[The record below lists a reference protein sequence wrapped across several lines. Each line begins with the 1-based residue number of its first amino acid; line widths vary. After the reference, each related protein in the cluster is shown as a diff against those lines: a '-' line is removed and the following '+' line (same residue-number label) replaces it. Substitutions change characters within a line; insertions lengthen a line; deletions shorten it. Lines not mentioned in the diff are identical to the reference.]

1 MRQSKDYYK
10 YIGVE
15 VFMRVFNR
23 NKAVVRIPVFATQSA
38 LNLLRCSQND
48 ILAQHTF
55 IASTMKHLLEHYD
68 VLSATRIEAMR
79 TVLARLESMAPP
91 SRSSSDVVTTPDS
104 PDAADDT
111 PHQAAAP
118 VALASNGAAL
128 RSSGNNAL
136 RSSGSPT
143 RGDMEETAPK
153 KPADKRIPIVVDA
166 PTVNGGGAGGGYNP
180 TALLAMLDEQQSDA
194 DKSSHVASAGKRK
207 AKKTRK
213 ASVSAISPD
222 ALHELNAGVDDD
234 SSGDESD
241 ALPPPAEPQP
251 VVTAKAEPAKLHLD
265 EAAVAS
271 ILDARERNQWGHGA
285 ASTAQLPEHQS
296 AKALVGTIA
305 PAPSIAVADLDELR
319 RQVQIM
325 ATSANADVDDDDGDN
340 DAEETKLR
348 AVPYKKRCRAGHV
361 APAPTA
367 ATNQLEDFRAQ
378 AQAMARARWRARARP
393 VAGRQ
398 DSGRPQ
404 GGRVWRPARQPLG
417 EHVVGAALWLE
428 RAASDRRHQ
437 GPHRLQGRGSAA
449 RAAIRGDRQR
459 DARRQQRSQRGVER
473 ERRRSPQVLL
483 ATPTKNDP
491 KRLRALAFTPS
502 QPPSTGIQSQL
513 ADFKAQAEALA
524 AQLRDGVADADDVG
538 DDALSS
544 GESARDD
551 DDPADP
557 ASETTDTPP
566 KHGSLRDPAEKQR
579 PSAKKKAALL
589 YTPKAPAPTGAA
601 PELVDFRSQAM
612 QLAEQ
617 LRSLADEGADDESSI
632 SSALSPPGSETPSL
646 APTLRYGEGVRAPAP
661 TMKEKQLASYAAQA
675 ELLVAKLA
683 EVERARKSEAS
694 GTARRHRSRSHKADG
709 IAPDSTAAVA
719 ATTATATSSSS
730 TTTITS
736 SNSAAASVA
745 PVAGAGVVERLRT
758 AALVR
763 KNSKGEIDTASGSNS
778 PTTHSPRDDGKSSST
793 SVPNDKPQRRA
804 TKSKTGQ
811 TTTAAAAVAA
821 LVTGSGSQSD
831 LTAVAGSS
839 AGKEKSG
846 VMRRSSVARPVERPA
861 GRAPLPP
868 RSDKDHMTAMEQETL
883 LSAERAELKKK
894 IDALEQNWAGKPK
907 DQSVLHEL
915 MQLGLSL
922 ADVEAQL
929 ADLQDK

>member
-348 AVPYKKRCRAGHV
+348 AVPYKKVSAGHV

-378 AQAMARARWRARARP
+378 AQAMGARDGVLELDPSLVDKILADRK
-393 VAGRQ
+393 
-398 DSGRPQ
+398 
-404 GGRVWRPARQPLG
+404 
-417 EHVVGAALWLE
+417 VGAFGGQPDSRSASTLSVPRSGLSAPRPTAATKDLTDYKDAAAQLAQRLAVIANE
-428 RAASDRRHQ
+428 THDDSSDHSAAS
-437 GPHRLQGRGSAA
+437 SVS
-449 RAAIRGDRQR
+449 
-459 DARRQQRSQRGVER
+459 DAP
-473 ERRRSPQVLL
+473 PQVLL

-524 AQLRDGVADADDVG
+524 AQLRDAVADAGDVG

-868 RSDKDHMTAMEQETL
+868 RSDKDHMTTMEQETSCCRQ
-883 LSAERAELKKK
+883 SAPSSRRRLTRSNRAGPASRR
-894 IDALEQNWAGKPK
+894 I
-907 DQSVLHEL
+907 SRCCT
-915 MQLGLSL
+915 S
-922 ADVEAQL
+922 
-929 ADLQDK
+929 

>member
-1 MRQSKDYYK
+1 
-10 YIGVE
+10 
-15 VFMRVFNR
+15 
-23 NKAVVRIPVFATQSA
+23 
-38 LNLLRCSQND
+38 LLLLLQND

-79 TVLARLESMAPP
+79 NILARLESMAPP
-91 SRSSSDVVTTPDS
+91 SRGSGDVASPADS
-104 PDAADDT
+104 PDSHTNADDSAVPT
-111 PHQAAAP
+111 ATTNIATT
-118 VALASNGAAL
+118 NGA
-128 RSSGNNAL
+128 RSVTD
-136 RSSGSPT
+136 SPT
-143 RGDMEETAPK
+143 RDHDDAPK
-153 KPADKRIPIVVDA
+153 KTADKRIPIVVDA
-166 PTVNGGGAGGGYNP
+166 PTTNGGGAGGGGGGGGYNP
-180 TALLAMLDEQQSDA
+180 TALLAMLDEQTND
-194 DKSSHVASAGKRK
+194 DKSSHVAGKRK
-207 AKKTRK
+207 AKKSRK
-213 ASVSAISPD
+213 ASVSAISAD
-222 ALHELNAGVDDD
+222 TLHALNAGVDDD
-234 SSGDESD
+234 SSGDGSD
-241 ALPPPAEPQP
+241 ALPPPAEPEP
-251 VVTAKAEPAKLHLD
+251 AKPTIVVEPAKLHLD
-265 EAAVAS
+265 DAAVAS
-271 ILDARERNQWGHGA
+271 ILDARERNQWALG
-285 ASTAQLPEHQS
+285 STAEHGQS

-325 ATSANADVDDDDGDN
+325 ATSATADIDDDDADN
-340 DAEETKLR
+340 DVEETKMR
-348 AVPYKKRCRAGHV
+348 AVPYKALSSGHV

-367 ATNQLEDFRAQ
+367 ATAQLEDFRAQ
-378 AQAMARARWRARARP
+378 AQALGAR
-393 VAGRQ
+393 
-398 DSGRPQ
+398 
-404 GGRVWRPARQPLG
+404 G
-417 EHVVGAALWLE
+417 EVLELDPSLVDKILADRKVGAFGGSLDRSSSGTSALTAPRSGFSAPRPTAATKDLTDYKDAAAQLAQ
-428 RAASDRRHQ
+428 RLAVIANDTHDDSSDHSAAS
-437 GPHRLQGRGSAA
+437 SVS
-449 RAAIRGDRQR
+449 
-459 DARRQQRSQRGVER
+459 DA
-473 ERRRSPQVLL
+473 SPQVQL

-502 QPPSTGIQSQL
+502 QPPSTGIASQL
-513 ADFKAQAEALA
+513 ADFKSQAEALA
-524 AQLRDGVADADDVG
+524 AQLRDAVADAG

-617 LRSLADEGADDESSI
+617 LRSLADEGGVDDESSI

-694 GTARRHRSRSHKADG
+694 STARRHRSRSHKADG
-709 IAPDSTAAVA
+709 IAPESSAAVA
-719 ATTATATSSSS
+719 ATTSSSSASTTTAAPAAAAATSTSASSS
-730 TTTITS
+730 TT
-736 SNSAAASVA
+736 NLMASPA
-745 PVAGAGVVERLRT
+745 PVAIAGSGVVERLRT

-778 PTTHSPRDDGKSSST
+778 PNTHSPRDEASKAAAAASSAAPS
-793 SVPNDKPQRRA
+793 DKPQRRA
-804 TKSKTGQ
+804 TKSKT
-811 TTTAAAAVAA
+811 TAAAAVAA
-821 LVTGSGSQSD
+821 LVTSSNSAND
-831 LTAVAGSS
+831 LN
-839 AGKEKSG
+839 KEASKETSKDKSG
-846 VMRRSSVARPVERPA
+846 MMRRSSVARPVERPA
-861 GRAPLPP
+861 GRAPQPP
-868 RSDKDHMTAMEQETL
+868 RSDKDHMTTMEQETEL
-883 LSAERAELKKK
+883 AAERAELKKK
-894 IDALEQNWAGKPK
+894 IDALELSWSGKPK

-922 ADVEAQL
+922 ADVETQL

>member
-1 MRQSKDYYK
+1 M
-10 YIGVE
+10 
-15 VFMRVFNR
+15 
-23 NKAVVRIPVFATQSA
+23 TTT
-38 LNLLRCSQND
+38 QND

-79 TVLARLESMAPP
+79 SVLTRLESMAPP
-91 SRSSSDVVTTPDS
+91 SRGSGDLASSDS
-104 PDAADDT
+104 PESADDT
-111 PHQAAAP
+111 ATTATATAAAATT
-118 VALASNGAAL
+118 VAATNGTAL
-128 RSSGNNAL
+128 RSSGNVAL

-143 RGDMEETAPK
+143 RSDMEDAPK
-153 KPADKRIPIVVDA
+153 KPVADKRIPIVVDA
-166 PTVNGGGAGGGYNP
+166 APTANGGGYNP
-180 TALLAMLDEQQSDA
+180 TALLAMLDERQSEASHAASA
-194 DKSSHVASAGKRK
+194 DKRK
-207 AKKTRK
+207 SKKSRK

-234 SSGDESD
+234 SSGDDSD

-251 VVTAKAEPAKLHLD
+251 PAKAEAPTKLHLD

-305 PAPSIAVADLDELR
+305 PAPSVAVADLDELR

-348 AVPYKKRCRAGHV
+348 AAVPYKKVSSGHV
-361 APAPTA
+361 APAPTV

-378 AQAMARARWRARARP
+378 AQALGALELDPALVDKIMADRKLGAFGGQPESR
-393 VAGRQ
+393 
-398 DSGRPQ
+398 SGST
-404 GGRVWRPARQPLG
+404 L
-417 EHVVGAALWLE
+417 
-428 RAASDRRHQ
+428 SMS
-437 GPHRLQGRGSAA
+437 SAA
-449 RAAIRGDRQR
+449 RSGVSAPRPTAATKDLTDYKDAAAQLAQR
-459 DARRQQRSQRGVER
+459 LAVIANEAHDDSSDHSAASSVSDAP
-473 ERRRSPQVLL
+473 PQVLL

-524 AQLRDGVADADDVG
+524 AQLRDAVADAG

-617 LRSLADEGADDESSI
+617 LRSLADDGGEDESSI
-632 SSALSPPGSETPSL
+632 SSALSPPSSEAPSL

-709 IAPDSTAAVA
+709 IAPDSATAVASTASA
-719 ATTATATSSSS
+719 ATTAAASSS
-730 TTTITS
+730 TAVAAS
-736 SNSAAASVA
+736 SNSAATGAAAAAA

-763 KNSKGEIDTASGSNS
+763 KNSKGEIDNASGSNS
-778 PTTHSPRDDGKSSST
+778 PTTHSPRANNDEAKVSSSSSA

-804 TKSKTGQ
+804 TKSKTSQ
-811 TTTAAAAVAA
+811 TTAAAAVAS
-821 LVTGSGSQSD
+821 LVTGGGSQGD
-831 LTAVAGSS
+831 LTAAAGAPSNH
-839 AGKEKSG
+839 KSG
-846 VMRRSSVARPVERPA
+846 VVRRSSVARPVERPA

-868 RSDKDHMTAMEQETL
+868 RSDKDHMTAMEQETM

-894 IDALEQNWAGKPK
+894 IDTLEQSWTGKPK